1 MLQPLFLLFLLLP
14 LLLLRLLPLR
24 FFFCVLRLLFLFP
37 LSGSIPRFLQ
47 RIWTWTRIQIRI
59 QIHRKWKLGHIP
71 IFALSLSPLLS
82 ACLFI
87 GFIYLYSIFYMKSR
101 KKLEEQVLRVV
112 TVSLEPKSRVEF
124 QKVILSKVVRLL
136 SLLQSK
142 YIYIHERFKVTAR
155 VDPS

>member
-1 MLQPLFLLFLLLP
+1 ME
-14 LLLLRLLPLR
+14 
-24 FFFCVLRLLFLFP
+24 
-37 LSGSIPRFLQ
+37 
-47 RIWTWTRIQIRI
+47 
-59 QIHRKWKLGHIP
+59 
-71 IFALSLSPLLS
+71 
-82 ACLFI
+82 
-87 GFIYLYSIFYMKSR
+87 SR

-124 QKVILSKVVRLL
+124 QKVVLSKVVGLL

>member
-1 MLQPLFLLFLLLP
+1 MRQPLFLLFLLLP

-47 RIWTWTRIQIRI
+47 RIRIQIR
-59 QIHRKWKLGHIP
+59 RKWKLGHIP

-82 ACLFI
+82 VCLYI
-87 GFIYLYSIFYMKSR
+87 GFIYLYSIFYMESR

-124 QKVILSKVVRLL
+124 QKVVLSKVVGLL